1 MAGFNLN
8 GIIGVKNKYSTN
20 VVAALL
26 DDTNLLDI
34 TKNKELQTLIIKTS
48 GKLFTLVTVPEEK
61 ISDTNTDEE
70 LNKQET
76 KAKLIGDF
84 KIQLEET
91 VLGKFNI
98 TVDDLVEFKSATKEE
113 RNTILKNYLTDN
125 PKYQSISGSID
136 TKITIYSSLI
146 DKQLNSGKE
155 LFDLVKSNERI
166 YVSGIVV
173 DELTGDPVKGAQVEF
188 TSPTYDSIS
197 AFKDITN
204 KKGKFTIEIPS
215 ASFNDPLAKLTP
227 EEIEQVAKVNLLL
240 NSPKTNQTSSN
251 FPSSNVTTNNPILLN
266 FIGSINVP
274 YPVLEEPD
282 EPVVQSNLTGS
293 NSIILTATPN
303 PITIPDLS
311 GYTLYSAKDETGTPT
326 QPLYSGI
333 TNLSGA
339 FQFFIP
345 KDVEYVSVSKGSGTN
360 IVLYAT
366 FNASELNLED
376 FNYIE
381 LPNPESDSNTL
392 SNTSVETV
400 NKPIPSLSEDKITI
414 KSQNYTTGN
423 MSPYKGDGTVKNKLI
438 LKLTPIVKTL
448 EVEKINALLPNM
460 AVTQELTKNKKD
472 AKWYQNEKLAKVSR
486 ELTSTM
492 LPVVLT
498 MAASFG
504 VSKLGEKVE
513 KGKGKI
519 QDIIGEIS
527 CPTTEDGQSNQEV
540 IIKIIAKK
548 NKLVKQLNDTLNIIN
563 TTTKALGIAGTSIEI
578 MNASYLI
585 LKNIPIPSSTGVPGV
600 PGIPINVIN
609 NIQDTKIKIEK
620 TIASLRGFNIG
631 LLATL
636 VVLRQTLVKIIAY
649 LNALDGMIQFCS
661 PDSSQEQISKEL
673 TALTVQQTEQT
684 SPIVID
690 VNGFSLAME
699 TEPTTNPLK
708 RRRAIAKN
716 KGNVIMLQG
725 EWSFSSIDQILIDE
739 LVFYIQVN
747 NLKAD

>member
-20 VVAALL
+20 VIAALL
-26 DDTNLLDI
+26 NDTNLLDI

-98 TVDDLVEFKSATKEE
+98 TVDDLVEFKSLTKEE
-113 RNTILKNYLTDN
+113 KNTILKNYLTDN

-240 NSPKTNQTSSN
+240 NLPKTNQTSSN

-333 TNLSGA
+333 TNLSGS

-360 IVLYAT
+360 IVLYTT

-400 NKPIPSLSEDKITI
+400 NKPISSLSEDKITI

>member
-20 VVAALL
+20 VIAALL
-26 DDTNLLDI
+26 NDTNLLDI

-98 TVDDLVEFKSATKEE
+98 TVDDLVEFKSLTKEE
-113 RNTILKNYLTDN
+113 KNTILKNYLTDS

-333 TNLSGA
+333 TNLSGS

-360 IVLYAT
+360 IVLYTT

-400 NKPIPSLSEDKITI
+400 NKPISSLSEDKITI

>member
-20 VVAALL
+20 VIAALL
-26 DDTNLLDI
+26 NDTNLLDI

-98 TVDDLVEFKSATKEE
+98 TVDDLVEFKSLTKEE
-113 RNTILKNYLTDN
+113 KNTILKNYLTDS

-240 NSPKTNQTSSN
+240 NTPKTNQTSSN

-333 TNLSGA
+333 TNLSGS

-360 IVLYAT
+360 IVLYTT

>member
-20 VVAALL
+20 VIAALL
-26 DDTNLLDI
+26 NDTNLLDI

-333 TNLSGA
+333 TNLSGS

-360 IVLYAT
+360 IVLYTT

-400 NKPIPSLSEDKITI
+400 NKPISSLSEDKITI

>member
-240 NSPKTNQTSSN
+240 NLPKTNQTSSN

-293 NSIILTATPN
+293 DSIILTATPN

-400 NKPIPSLSEDKITI
+400 NKPISSLSEDKITI

>member
-333 TNLSGA
+333 TNLSGS

-360 IVLYAT
+360 IVLYTT

-400 NKPIPSLSEDKITI
+400 NKPISSLSEDKITI

-609 NIQDTKIKIEK
+609 NIQDTKTKIEK